1 MNECLFSGLDGTVF
15 SALSWRFHRRHF
27 RNVVERQR
35 RRPPPTQPNFL
46 HSSFSLQQKG
56 NRRCKS
62 ALPPRRPIFPQ
73 LTKKKTQKKPRKAQ
87 NNFLKKKKKKKK
99 NKKKPKKPKKNSQKK
114 KKKKKK
120 K

>member
-1 MNECLFSGLDGTVF
+1 MGVF

-73 LTKKKTQKKPRKAQ
+73 LTKKNTKETQKSSKQ
-87 NNFLKKKKKKKK
+87 F
-99 NKKKPKKPKKNSQKK
+99 PKKIRKGKTHNNSERNPRQKNSHFISEKLA
-114 KKKKKK
+114 
-120 K
+120 